1 MRVRLVSWNVH
12 GCVGTDGRFDPLRTA
27 AVLGELRPDVVLLQ
41 EVGDNRGIHPPI
53 DQAESLADSLG
64 LTCTLGITLSKSLYG
79 YGNATL
85 SRFPV
90 LDSETWDLSVR
101 RREPRC
107 CLRVVV
113 GREDFR
119 LTTVNVH
126 LGLGLGERHRQLA
139 ILLEGALDTAGP
151 LVLGG
156 DFNDFPPGRV
166 TRTLGLRYE
175 DVAAT
180 IRPRSTFPSSLPLLR
195 LDRVYAHSVA
205 ISQMRTERSKLARS
219 ASDHLPVVVELD
231 VPEVSTSGTADPP

>member
-1 MRVRLVSWNVH
+1 MRVRVVSWNVH
-12 GCVGTDGRFDPLRTA
+12 GCVGSDRRFDPPRIA
-27 AVLGELRPDVVLLQ
+27 AVLSELAPDVALLQ

-64 LTCTLGITLSKSLYG
+64 FTCTLGITLSKSPFG

-107 CLRVVV
+107 CLRVVI
-113 GREDFR
+113 GRDDFR

-126 LGLGLGERHRQLA
+126 LGLGLGERHRQLG
-139 ILLEGALDTAGP
+139 ILLDGALDTGGP
-151 LVLGG
+151 LVLAG

-166 TRTLGLRYE
+166 TRTLSHRYL
-175 DVAAT
+175 DVAAR
-180 IRPRSTFPSSLPLLR
+180 IRPRCTFPSWRPLLR
-195 LDRVYAHSVA
+195 LDRIYAHSVA
-205 ISQMRTERSKLARS
+205 VSTIFTERSQLART
-219 ASDHLPVVVELD
+219 ASDHLPVVVELE
-231 VPEVSTSGTADPP
+231 VPEVGTTGVTDPP